1 MLIAHR
7 RYRLLR
13 TGLLQFAALVLAT
26 GCVVT
31 APSARTDPGEDYV
44 DPPARVGRIAL
55 LSGPVTLTDLRDGD
69 AEAATLNWPI
79 TSQHRLSTGR
89 FGRAE
94 VRLGSV
100 AVRLDDETDVDFN
113 RVDDEVIQIVVQRG
127 TAALRVRNRELLR
140 EIDLLTPRERIAFE
154 DVGRY
159 RIDVDRAAGITAV
172 TAHVGYA
179 RISAG
184 RNAFVVQSGQRGE
197 VGSYPMVS
205 FQLVAPAPDSFDD
218 WVASRDRRDDA
229 VRSRHYVSEET
240 TGIESLDEYG
250 QWRTVESYGPVWF
263 PSGVPAG
270 WAPYRYG
277 RWAWIAPWGWT
288 WIDEAPWGF
297 APFHYG
303 RWVIVGGVW
312 GWVPGVIVPRPVY
325 APALVVW
332 LGAPG
337 VSVGVT
343 IGSPVG
349 WFPLG
354 PREIY
359 IPYYRCSRRH
369 INYLNVQHITNINH
383 ITVINPP
390 PRYVH
395 QQPGHSTWTL
405 GDALLRRM
413 PVHNVVRPAP
423 NDWVRIPTR
432 TAPPVVVSGDASKKR
447 LVGNAIAAPA
457 PGPRDAGG
465 RPDRRGGEQH
475 VRPQPREI
483 APPAIERRPDGDR
496 VRAMPAPQPR
506 HELPPKRVQPPVAVP
521 AQPPVAVP
529 AQPAPSVPGPRGVE
543 PEPRQPPKRF
553 MPVPPDS
560 IRGAPPPAYVPAPG
574 GRSQPRVDAPR
585 LEQPRVAPPRAE
597 PPREQVR
604 PQPKERGPV
613 EGAPRPKSP
622 VEQSRHEGRG
632 KLQARAD

>member
-7 RYRLLR
+7 RYRSLR
-13 TGLLQFAALVLAT
+13 TGLLHFAALVLAT
-26 GCVVT
+26 GCVI
-31 APSARTDPGEDYV
+31 AASSARTDPGEDYA

-89 FGRAE
+89 LGRAE
-94 VRLGSV
+94 VRVGSL

-113 RVDDEVIQIVVQRG
+113 RVDDQVIQIVVQRG
-127 TAALRVRNRELLR
+127 SVALRVRNRELLR
-140 EIDLLTPRERIAFE
+140 EIDLLTPRERIALE
-154 DVGRY
+154 DTGRY
-159 RIDVDRAAGITAV
+159 RVDVDRPAGITAV

-184 RNAFVVQSGQRGE
+184 RNTFVVQSGQRGE
-197 VGSYPMVS
+197 VSAYPTVS
-205 FQLVAPAPDSFDD
+205 FQLVTPAPDSFDD
-218 WVASRDRRDDA
+218 WVAARDRRDDA
-229 VRSRHYVSEET
+229 LRSRHYVSEET

-263 PSGVPAG
+263 PSAVPIG

-312 GWVPGVIVPRPVY
+312 GWVPGVVVPRPVY

-332 LGAPG
+332 YGTPG

-354 PREIY
+354 PREVY
-359 IPYYRCSRRH
+359 IPYYRCSRRY
-369 INYLNVQHITNINH
+369 INYVNVQHITNINH
-383 ITVINPP
+383 ITIINPP
-390 PRYVH
+390 PRYVY
-395 QQPGHSTWTL
+395 QQPGYSTWTPR
-405 GDALLRRM
+405 DALLRRM
-413 PVHNVVRPAP
+413 PVHNVARPAP
-423 NDWVRIPTR
+423 DDWVKIPTR
-432 TAPPVVVSGDASKKR
+432 TAPPVVVAGEASKKR
-447 LVGNAIAAPA
+447 LVGNAIAAPT
-457 PGPRDAGG
+457 PRDAGVPKPG
-465 RPDRRGGEQH
+465 RRGDEQQI
-475 VRPQPREI
+475 RPQPREI
-483 APPAIERRPDGDR
+483 APPAVERRPDLDR

-506 HELPPKRVQPPVAVP
+506 HELPPKRVQPPVAAP

-529 AQPAPSVPGPRGVE
+529 AEPAPSVPSPRSVE
-543 PEPRQPPKRF
+543 AEPRQPPKRL
-553 MPVPPDS
+553 MPVPEGN
-560 IRGAPPPAYVPAPG
+560 RPPAYVPAPD
-574 GRSQPRVDAPR
+574 GRSQPRVDVPR
-585 LEQPRVAPPRAE
+585 QAPPRVE
-597 PPREQVR
+597 TPRDEVR
-604 PQPKERGPV
+604 PQPKERGPF
-613 EGAPRPKSP
+613 EGGPRPKSP

-632 KLQARAD
+632 KLQARAN

>member
-1 MLIAHR
+1 MLIAPRRHR
-7 RYRLLR
+7 WLP
-13 TGLLQFAALVLAT
+13 TGLLQLAALVLAT

-31 APSARTDPGEDYV
+31 APSARTDPGGDDV

-55 LSGPVTLTDLRDGD
+55 LAGPVTLADLRDGD

-89 FGRAE
+89 LGRAE
-94 VRLGSV
+94 VRIGSL
-100 AVRLDDETDVDFN
+100 AVRLDSETDVDFD
-113 RVDDEVIQIVVQRG
+113 RIDDEAIRIVVQRG

-140 EIDLLTPRERIAFE
+140 EIDLLTPRERIALE

-159 RIDVDRAAGITAV
+159 RIDVDRVAGITAV

-179 RISAG
+179 RVSAG
-184 RNAFVVQSGQRGE
+184 RNTFVVQSGQRGE
-197 VGSYPMVS
+197 LNSYPMVS
-205 FQLVAPAPDSFDD
+205 FQLVAPAPDAFDD
-218 WVASRDRRDDA
+218 WVAARDRRDDA
-229 VRSRHYVSEET
+229 LRSRHYVSEET

-250 QWRTVESYGPVWF
+250 QWRTVDGYGPVWF

-332 LGAPG
+332 YGTPG

-354 PREIY
+354 PHEVY

-369 INYLNVQHITNINH
+369 INYLNVQHITNIHH

-405 GDALLRRM
+405 GDALLRRI
-413 PVHNVVRPAP
+413 PVHDVARPAP
-423 NDWVRIPTR
+423 NDWVKIPAR
-432 TAPPVVVSGDASKKR
+432 TTPPVVVSGEVSKKR
-447 LVGNAIAAPA
+447 LVVAAIAAP
-457 PGPRDAGG
+457 GPREAGG
-465 RPDRRGGEQH
+465 PKQDRRSEEPH
-475 VRPQPREI
+475 VRPQPREM
-483 APPAIERRPDGDR
+483 APPAVEPRFDGDR

-506 HELPPKRVQPPVAVP
+506 HELPPKRVQPPMAAP
-521 AQPPVAVP
+521 AQPPVAGP
-529 AQPAPSVPGPRGVE
+529 ERPAPTGPDARGVE
-543 PEPRQPPKRF
+543 IEPRRPPKRST
-553 MPVPPDS
+553 PVTEA
-560 IRGAPPPAYVPAPG
+560 APPPAQVHAPG
-574 GRSQPRVDAPR
+574 GRTQPRADVPR
-585 LEQPRVAPPRAE
+585 AEQPRIAPPSVQ
-597 PPREQVR
+597 PPLEQVR
-604 PQPKERGPV
+604 PQPKERGPA
-613 EGAPRPKSP
+613 EGVPRSKSP
-622 VEQSRHEGRG
+622 VEPARHAGRG
-632 KLQARAD
+632 KLQSHAD

>member
-1 MLIAHR
+1 MLIAQR

-13 TGLLQFAALVLAT
+13 TGLLQLAALVLAT

-31 APSARTDPGEDYV
+31 ASSARTDPGEDYV
-44 DPPARVGRIAL
+44 DPPARVGHIAL

-89 FGRAE
+89 LGRAE
-94 VRLGSV
+94 VRIGSL

-113 RVDDEVIQIVVQRG
+113 RIDDEAIQIVVQRG

-140 EIDLLTPRERIAFE
+140 EIDLLTPRERIALE

-184 RNAFVVQSGQRGE
+184 RNTFVVQSGQRGE
-197 VGSYPMVS
+197 VSSYPMVS

-218 WVASRDRRDDA
+218 WVAARDRRDDA
-229 VRSRHYVSEET
+229 LRSRHYVSEET

-263 PSGVPAG
+263 PSGVPVG

-312 GWVPGVIVPRPVY
+312 GWVPGFIVPRPVY

-332 LGAPG
+332 YGTPG

-343 IGSPVG
+343 IGSPIG

-354 PREIY
+354 PREVY

-413 PVHNVVRPAP
+413 PVHNVARPAP
-423 NDWVRIPTR
+423 NDWVKIPTR
-432 TAPPVVVSGDASKKR
+432 TTPPVVVSGDISKKR
-447 LVGNAIAAPA
+447 LVGSAIAAPA

-465 RPDRRGGEQH
+465 PKPDRRGDEQH

-483 APPAIERRPDGDR
+483 APPAVERRPDGDR
-496 VRAMPAPQPR
+496 VRAVPAPQPP
-506 HELPPKRVQPPVAVP
+506 HQLPPKRVQPPVTAP
-521 AQPPVAVP
+521 AQPPIAGP
-529 AQPAPSVPGPRGVE
+529 AQPAPFGPGPRGVE
-543 PEPRQPPKRF
+543 TEPRQPPKRLV
-553 MPVPPDS
+553 PVPE
-560 IRGAPPPAYVPAPG
+560 GVPPPAHVPAPG
-574 GRSQPRVDAPR
+574 GRSQPRPDAPR
-585 LEQPRVAPPRAE
+585 VEQPRVAPPRAE

-613 EGAPRPKSP
+613 EGGPRPKSP

-632 KLQARAD
+632 KVQARAD

>member
-7 RYRLLR
+7 PYPWLR
-13 TGLLQFAALVLAT
+13 NGLLQFAALVLAA
-26 GCVVT
+26 GCAIA
-31 APSARTDPGEDYV
+31 APGARTESRDDDV

-55 LSGPVTLTDLRDGD
+55 LAGPVTLTDLRDGD

-89 FGRAE
+89 LGRAE
-94 VRLGSV
+94 VRIGSL
-100 AVRLDDETDVDFN
+100 AVRLDEETDVDFS
-113 RVDDEVIQIVVQRG
+113 RVDDEAIQIVVQRG
-127 TAALRVRNRELLR
+127 TVALRVRNRELLR
-140 EIDLLTPRERIAFE
+140 EIDLLTPRDRIALE

-179 RISAG
+179 RISVG
-184 RNAFVVQSGQRGE
+184 RNTFVVQSGQRGE
-197 VGSYPMVS
+197 ASSYPLVS
-205 FQLVAPAPDSFDD
+205 FKLVTPAPDAFDD
-218 WVASRDRRDDA
+218 WVAARDRRDDA
-229 VRSRHYVSEET
+229 LRSRHYVSEET

-250 QWRTVESYGPVWF
+250 QWRVVESHGPVWF
-263 PSGVPAG
+263 PSGVPVG

-332 LGAPG
+332 YGTPG

-354 PREIY
+354 PREVF

-369 INYLNVQHITNINH
+369 INYVNVQHIANINH

-390 PRYVH
+390 PRYAH

-405 GDALLRRM
+405 GDALLRRL
-413 PVHNVVRPAP
+413 PVHNVARPAP
-423 NDWVRIPTR
+423 NDWVKLPTR
-432 TAPPVVVSGDASKKR
+432 TTPPVVVSGDLSKKR
-447 LVGNAIAAPA
+447 LVGSAIAAP
-457 PGPRDAGG
+457 GPLDTGG
-465 RPDRRGGEQH
+465 TKPDRRGDEQH
-475 VRPQPREI
+475 VRPQPREL
-483 APPAIERRPDGDR
+483 APPAVERRVDGDR
-496 VRAMPAPQPR
+496 VRVMPAPQPR
-506 HELPPKRVQPPVAVP
+506 PETPPKRVQPPVAGP
-521 AQPPVAVP
+521 AE
-529 AQPAPSVPGPRGVE
+529 PAPFGPGARGVE
-543 PEPRQPPKRF
+543 IEPRQPPKRF
-553 MPVPPDS
+553 VPE
-560 IRGAPPPAYVPAPG
+560 GVPPPAHVPAPG
-574 GRSQPRVDAPR
+574 GRPQPRVDAPR
-585 LEQPRVAPPRAE
+585 VEQPRVAPPRAE
-597 PPREQVR
+597 PPGERVR

-613 EGAPRPKSP
+613 EGGPRPKSLI
-622 VEQSRHEGRG
+622 EQSRHEGRG
-632 KLQARAD
+632 KLQARAG

>member
-7 RYRLLR
+7 PYPWLR
-13 TGLLQFAALVLAT
+13 NGLLQFAALVLAA
-26 GCVVT
+26 GCAIA
-31 APSARTDPGEDYV
+31 APGARTESRDDDV

-55 LSGPVTLTDLRDGD
+55 LAGPVTLTDLRDGD

-89 FGRAE
+89 LGRAE
-94 VRLGSV
+94 VRIGSL
-100 AVRLDDETDVDFN
+100 AVRLDEETDVDFS
-113 RVDDEVIQIVVQRG
+113 RVDDEAIQIVVQRG
-127 TAALRVRNRELLR
+127 TVALRVRNRELLR
-140 EIDLLTPRERIAFE
+140 EIDLLTPRDRIALE

-179 RISAG
+179 RISVG
-184 RNAFVVQSGQRGE
+184 RNTFVVQSGQRGE
-197 VGSYPMVS
+197 ASSYPLVS
-205 FQLVAPAPDSFDD
+205 FKLVTPAPDAFDD
-218 WVASRDRRDDA
+218 WVAARDRRDDA
-229 VRSRHYVSEET
+229 LRSRHYVSEET

-250 QWRTVESYGPVWF
+250 QWRVVESHGPVWF
-263 PSGVPAG
+263 PSGVPVG

-332 LGAPG
+332 YGTPG

-354 PREIY
+354 PREVF

-369 INYLNVQHITNINH
+369 INYVNVQHIANINH

-390 PRYVH
+390 PRYAH

-413 PVHNVVRPAP
+413 PRPARSIRAERSRTAAGTNSTSDRSRASSRRPPSSGAWTATAFASCPRRSHARKRRRSACSRRLPALQNPRRSVRAHAASRLNRGNRRSASCPKASRRRPTFPRRAVVRSRASMRRGS
-423 NDWVRIPTR
+423 NSRASRRRVRSR
-432 TAPPVVVSGDASKKR
+432 R
-447 LVGNAIAAPA
+447 GNAS
-457 PGPRDAGG
+457 
-465 RPDRRGGEQH
+465 DRSQRS
-475 VRPQPREI
+475 
-483 APPAIERRPDGDR
+483 A
-496 VRAMPAPQPR
+496 
-506 HELPPKRVQPPVAVP
+506 
-521 AQPPVAVP
+521 
-529 AQPAPSVPGPRGVE
+529 
-543 PEPRQPPKRF
+543 
-553 MPVPPDS
+553 
-560 IRGAPPPAYVPAPG
+560 
-574 GRSQPRVDAPR
+574 GRSKAG
-585 LEQPRVAPPRAE
+585 
-597 PPREQVR
+597 
-604 PQPKERGPV
+604 RGPSRSSSNRVTKV
-613 EGAPRPKSP
+613 EASCR
-622 VEQSRHEGRG
+622 R
-632 KLQARAD
+632 ARADAQQRPRAIV